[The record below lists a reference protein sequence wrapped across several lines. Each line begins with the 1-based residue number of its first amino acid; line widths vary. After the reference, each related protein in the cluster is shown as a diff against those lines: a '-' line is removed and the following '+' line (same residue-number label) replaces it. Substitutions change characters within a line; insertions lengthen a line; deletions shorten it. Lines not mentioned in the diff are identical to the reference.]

1 MIRVPLLALLSLFFV
16 CACQSPAPP
25 PTRLSS
31 KIFEDVITPRNATY
45 LEAGGQS
52 FSYERPTFRCGRFAF
67 DWQGPESDAIRFYK
81 ERMTAPPYSWRFTG
95 EDGAESGSTRL
106 HFVKGDD
113 RCMVDIDRI
122 PKPGIE
128 KRNNLSIV
136 IRVNCRK

>member
-1 MIRVPLLALLSLFFV
+1 MTSVRIPLLSLLSLV
-16 CACQSPAPP
+16 AACESTTPP
-25 PTRLSS
+25 PTRLSNR
-31 KIFEDVITPRNATY
+31 IFEDVITPRGAAY
-45 LEAGGQS
+45 LDADGQS

-67 DWQGPESDAIRFYK
+67 DWQGEETDAVRFYK
-81 ERMTAPPYSWRFTG
+81 ERMTAPPYSWMFSG
-95 EDGAESGSTRL
+95 EDGADSGSTRL

-113 RCMVDIDRI
+113 RCTVDVDRI